1 MMLECDNVVLFGLT
15 MFKADFIYYAE
26 TEIRI
31 KDVTKVN
38 KFIGIGTTMHK
49 FKISGKIASTLI
61 VCLTLYQW
69 MIVDY

>member
-1 MMLECDNVVLFGLT
+1 MMLECDTVVLFGLT

-38 KFIGIGTTMHK
+38 KFIGIGTTMHNTAP
-49 FKISGKIASTLI
+49 SLGRPSLRTPSL
-61 VCLTLYQW
+61 VGPSLE
-69 MIVDY
+69 